1 MSQCTVYWG
10 RGPSGYSVQ
19 LDPHTTMYWGWGPS
33 GHSVQLDPHS
43 KSVYIGGGGHLSR
56 KLGSLSRV
64 EKKAYS
70 SFNVD
75 SMIYFRNLFE
85 WDERL
90 LFLTNNGSTLYNAN
104 CL

>member
-1 MSQCTVYWG
+1 MSQCTV
-10 RGPSGYSVQ
+10 
-19 LDPHTTMYWGWGPS
+19 YWGWGPS

-43 KSVYIGGGGHLSR
+43 KSVYIGGGGHLSQCTD
-56 KLGSLSRV
+56 
-64 EKKAYS
+64 KKAYS

-90 LFLTNNGSTLYNAN
+90 LFLTNNCLTLYNAN